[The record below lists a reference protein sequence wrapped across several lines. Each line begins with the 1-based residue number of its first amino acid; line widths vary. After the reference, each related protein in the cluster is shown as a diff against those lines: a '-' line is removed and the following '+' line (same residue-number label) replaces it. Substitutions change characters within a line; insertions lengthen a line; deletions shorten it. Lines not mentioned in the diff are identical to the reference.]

1 MGLELLEGSHS
12 IESCRCSSS
21 ATSSSNPLSCDG
33 VFSDDTDTGT
43 GRAEAVV
50 PVGKG
55 SLEEVEAV
63 SSGVGGEDLGVL
75 TRTAP
80 PGRTSS
86 CV

>member
-33 VFSDDTDTGT
+33 VFSDDTGT

-80 PGRTSS
+80 SGRTSS